1 MINKL
6 KSMFGLGE
14 EKKPQSEKIKN
25 LNMPSSEKIKRVKIQ
40 PIPFRDGDIIE
51 GDRKSK
57 RYTVSIVPQI
67 KDACKFDVSQKIEV
81 SVLAGSK
88 SEAMHTVAS
97 NLSGTKPF
105 SADSNPNTAEC
116 GKWYDGNKYLVEILR
131 FEPNK

>member
-14 EKKPQSEKIKN
+14 GNKPQSEKIKN
-25 LNMPSSEKIKRVKIQ
+25 LKISSSEKIKRVKIQ

-57 RYTVSIVPQI
+57 RYAVSVIPQI
-67 KDACKFDVSQKIEV
+67 KDACKFDISQKIEV

-88 SEAMHTVAS
+88 SEAIHTIS
-97 NLSGTKPF
+97 SRLSGTKPF
-105 SADSNPNTAEC
+105 SADSNPNTAVC
-116 GKWYDGNKYLVEILR
+116 GKWYDGNKYSIEILR
-131 FEPNK
+131 FEPNT